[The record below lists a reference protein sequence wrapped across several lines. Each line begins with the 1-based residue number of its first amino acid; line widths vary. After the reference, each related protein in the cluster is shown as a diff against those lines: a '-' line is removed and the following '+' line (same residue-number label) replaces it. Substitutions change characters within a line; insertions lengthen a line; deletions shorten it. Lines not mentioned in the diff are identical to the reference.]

1 MFLIFLITKRKI
13 LSINFVQVYKIIYK
27 MRIFILDNYD
37 SFTYNLVH
45 YFEDLNCEVTVARN
59 DEVDVL
65 SLSNYDALVLS
76 PGPGLPKD
84 AGILM
89 DVVRTYSQVKPI
101 LGVCLGMQAIALH
114 FGDCIE
120 NQKNVK
126 HGVQESCDKVA
137 PCALLNDV
145 PDKFSVGLYHSWEV
159 KLSNDSPLIPTSYSE
174 NGVLMSLR
182 HKELPIYG
190 VQFHPESI
198 LTPEGKSLLKN
209 FINSI

>member
-1 MFLIFLITKRKI
+1 
-13 LSINFVQVYKIIYK
+13 

-45 YFEDLNCEVTVARN
+45 YFEELDCEVTIVRN

-76 PGPGLPKD
+76 PGPGLPNE
-84 AGILM
+84 AGSLM
-89 DVVRTYSQVKPI
+89 EVISTYAKTKPI
-101 LGVCLGMQAIALH
+101 LGVCLGMQAIALY
-114 FGDCIE
+114 FGNRLE
-120 NQKNVK
+120 NQKKVK
-126 HGVQESCDKVA
+126 HGIQESCDKVA

-145 PDKFSVGLYHSWEV
+145 PSKFSVGLYHSWEV
-159 KLSNDSPLIPTSYSE
+159 KLTNDSPLVPTSYSE

-198 LTPEGKSLLKN
+198 LTPEGKLMLKN
-209 FINSI
+209 FVDFI